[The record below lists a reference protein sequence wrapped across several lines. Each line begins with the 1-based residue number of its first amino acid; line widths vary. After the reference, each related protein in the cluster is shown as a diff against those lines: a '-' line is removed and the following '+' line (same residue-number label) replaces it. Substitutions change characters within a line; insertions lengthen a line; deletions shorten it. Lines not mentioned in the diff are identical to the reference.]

1 MTRKAPIPLGISAC
15 LLGHR
20 VRYDGGHKH
29 APTLVDTLAPY
40 VVWVPV
46 CPEVEAGLPIPR
58 EPMDLAG
65 PVTAPRV
72 VGTESGT
79 DFTDRLEA
87 WTRGRLDGLAGENLG
102 GFAFKARSPSCGRT
116 KGGIFARRFG
126 ERFPLLPM
134 AEEGELA
141 DPEAASHFIERLFA
155 ACRWREFTERVP
167 TPGRLIA
174 FHAASKYQLM
184 AHAPDSAHEL
194 GALVG
199 SASDRPLGETIAA
212 YGALFA
218 EVLSRPTTTAGHV
231 NTLQH
236 LAGYFKR
243 LLAAGERADLAAL
256 IERYR
261 LGREPLAAPLARLA
275 ELARHHDLPYLL
287 GQTYLTLP
295 AAATGDPGRL
305 AAQNFLE

>member
-29 APTLVDTLAPY
+29 APSLVGMLAPH

-46 CPEVEAGLPIPR
+46 CPEVEAGLPTPR

-65 PVTAPRV
+65 PATAPRV

-79 DFTDRLEA
+79 DYTGQLET
-87 WTRGRLDGLAGENLG
+87 WTRGRLDGLAHENLG
-102 GFAFKARSPSCGRT
+102 GFVFKARSPSCGRS

-126 ERFPLLPM
+126 ERFPLLPQ

-141 DPEAASHFIERLFA
+141 DPEATSHFIEWLYA
-155 ACRWREFTERVP
+155 ACRWREFSAGAP
-167 TPGRLIA
+167 SLGRLIA

-199 SASDRPLGETIAA
+199 SANDRPLGETIAG
-212 YGALFA
+212 YGSLFA
-218 EVLSRPTTTAGHV
+218 KVLSRPATTAGHV
-231 NTLQH
+231 NALQH

-243 LLAAGERADLAAL
+243 LLTPGERADLAAL

-261 LGREPLAAPLARLA
+261 LGREPLAAPRARLA
-275 ELARHHDLPYLL
+275 ELARRHDQPYLL
-287 GQTYLTLP
+287 GQTYLAPLP
-295 AAATGDPGRL
+295 AATGDPGRP
-305 AAQNFLE
+305 AAQNLLE